1 MFSWFRSGLPPHQTA
16 LAMIGAKTGQTVLFL
31 GGRQPGVVAEIARVT
46 GLNGRTVVAESDPSL
61 CGRVEAAAAE
71 AGTLVEFVATA
82 PAGLPDTT
90 GAYDIVAITTNWSE
104 LGSAGRADLVT
115 GAFRLVRPGGRIIVV
130 LASGSKPLVGKPAKV
145 PQAVAREA
153 ESLLTASGSR
163 AVRVLAEV
171 PGTTYVEG
179 VRPRA
184 SAGT

>member
-1 MFSWFRSGLPPHQTA
+1 MFSWFRSGLPPYQTA
-16 LAMIGAKTGQTVLFL
+16 LAMLGAKTGQTVLFL
-31 GGRQPGVVAEIARVT
+31 GGAQPGVTAEIARVT
-46 GLNGRTVVAESDPSL
+46 GLNGRTAVAERDPLL
-61 CGRVEAAAAE
+61 CQRVEAAAAE
-71 AGTLVEFVATA
+71 AGTLVEFVETG
-82 PAGLPDTT
+82 PTGLPETT
-90 GAYDIVAITTNWSE
+90 EVHDLVAITTNWLE

-145 PQAVAREA
+145 PHTLAREA

-163 AVRVLAEV
+163 AVRILAEV